1 MNKFSG
7 KAIYCPTGKAGEYAT
22 YACNFFVGCS
32 NGCEYCYLKKGIAA
46 KVLGIDHPELKKCF
60 KDVDH
65 AKEIFK
71 KELQQNLDAL
81 QKNGL
86 FFSFTTDPM
95 LPETIELTKEA
106 IAICVKSNVNVTI
119 LTKRADF
126 FSSIFGHVT
135 SGPIGNA
142 TFDNLRFLAYK
153 KSVAFGLTLT
163 GSDDLE
169 PGASPTMERIQM
181 MVDLHKLGFKTWAS
195 IEPVIDIPQSLA
207 MINMTNGACDL
218 YKIGVLSGK
227 RYPKQDLQCFVEMVT
242 LMFPNGRFYFKDT
255 LLKQAGINREDL
267 PGNCVPS
274 NYDIFKGR

>member
-7 KAIYCPTGKAGEYAT
+7 KAIYCSTGKAGEYAT

-32 NGCEYCYLKKGIAA
+32 NGCEYCYLKKGIGA

-65 AKEIFK
+65 AKEVFK
-71 KELQQNLDAL
+71 KELQQNLEDL

-106 IAICVKSNVNVTI
+106 IAICVQNNVNVTI
-119 LTKRADF
+119 LTKRTDF
-126 FSSIFGHVT
+126 FNSIFGNVT
-135 SGPIGNA
+135 YGPICNA
-142 TFDNLRFLAYK
+142 TFDNIRFVAYK
-153 KSVAFGLTLT
+153 ESISFGFTLT

-169 PGASPTMERIQM
+169 PGAASNMERIQM
-181 MVDLHKLGFKTWAS
+181 MKDLHDLGFKTWAS

-207 MINMTNGACDL
+207 MMNLTNGICDL
-218 YKIGVLSGK
+218 YKVGLLSGK
-227 RYPKQDLQCFVEMVT
+227 HYPKQDLECFVEMIT
-242 LMFPNGRFYFKDT
+242 QMFPKGRFCFKDT
-255 LLKQAGINREDL
+255 LLKKAGINREDL
-267 PGNCVPS
+267 PDNCVAS
-274 NYDIFKGR
+274 NYNIFKNQ

>member
-169 PGASPTMERIQM
+169 PDASPTMERIQM